1 MKTIKIILT
10 TLVTVLISLNG
21 FTQNFKPTD
30 YIPDLSKESSTY
42 CEQLFIEKLNK
53 ERVKLGRKPLVF
65 DTLLAPAGDHHAL
78 YMRKLGKLTHLE
90 VEDVEGMVE
99 YETPGWHRIHL
110 CDRSKIDEIN
120 EDIGTGVVMIGGKD
134 DYNSA
139 TFNSCSDHFIKG
151 FSNSKGHWADLTNVK
166 WDCVYVVID
175 FLNDESEDQS
185 VSGIYITV
193 IPGKYTDSYKK
204 EKGV

>member
-10 TLVTVLISLNG
+10 TLVTLLISLNG
-21 FTQNFKPTD
+21 FSQNFKPTD

-53 ERVKLGRKPLVF
+53 ERVKMGRKPLVF

-78 YMRKLGKLTHLE
+78 YMRKLGKLTH
-90 VEDVEGMVE
+90 VE
-99 YETPGWHRIHL
+99 YEDVDGMDELVYCRIGL
-110 CDRSKIDEIN
+110 LDRSKIDEIN
-120 EDIGTGVVMIGGKD
+120 EDIGTGVIILGEEGEW
-134 DYNSA
+134 NSA
-139 TFNSCSDHFIKG
+139 TFNSCSDHFIKL
-151 FSNSKGHWADLTNVK
+151 FKNSKGHWGDLTNVK

-175 FLNDESEDQS
+175 FLNDEDEDPLG
-185 VSGIYITV
+185 SGIYITV

>member
-53 ERVKLGRKPLVF
+53 ERVKMGRKPLVF

-78 YMRKLGKLTHLE
+78 YMRKLGKLTHWE
-90 VEDVEGMVE
+90 DEDVEGME
-99 YETPGWHRIHL
+99 EKRFL
-110 CDRSKIDEIN
+110 NSRLNMLDRDKIEDLS
-120 EDIGTGVVMIGGKD
+120 EDIGTGVISITQV
-134 DYNSA
+134 YNPA
-139 TFNSCSDHFIKG
+139 TFNSCSDHFIKL
-151 FSNSKGHWADLTNVK
+151 FKNSKNHWSDLTNVK
-166 WDCVYVVID
+166 WDCIYVVID
-175 FLNDESEDQS
+175 FLNDEEEGAE
-185 VSGIYITV
+185 VSGMYITV
-193 IPGKYTDSYKK
+193 IVGQYTDDYKK
-204 EKGV
+204 EKGGL